1 MGVGG
6 ATCNGALPDNCCETC
21 DSDDQSS
28 FAQVNAHPLEGR
40 DGLEIPSTGSMS
52 SKIGLGRDDNGLPSP
67 DSAAKNSSY
76 YMQSNSQY
84 PQHPQQTPYGGQ
96 GLHQVRNSGGQYSS
110 QQNGTSP
117 RHQQQQ
123 KPYSEEAMR
132 QGAHGLHRIDTDRSD
147 NSYQMAVT
155 LPPSPEEVR
164 KAELDMLHSQAAAL
178 QRVVRKP
185 DKETKIVTHYEE
197 ELRKLMQKINDLEQK
212 PIVNTP
218 FSNVVEFA
226 GGVSPRSSGGATP
239 RQSGGATPRQ
249 SGGAT
254 PRSAGGTP
262 RSAGGATYQ
271 SGGTTFQHAQT
282 R

>member
-6 ATCNGALPDNCCETC
+6 ATCNGVLSENCCETC
-21 DSDDQSS
+21 DTDDQSS
-28 FAQVNAHPLEGR
+28 FAQVHAHPLEGR
-40 DGLEIPSTGSMS
+40 SGFEIPSTGSMS

-67 DSAAKNSSY
+67 DGAAKNNSY
-76 YMQSNSQY
+76 YLQSNSQY
-84 PQHPQQTPYGGQ
+84 PQQPQQTPLGGP
-96 GLHQVRNSGGQYSS
+96 GLHQAQRTTSGGQL
-110 QQNGTSP
+110 SP
-117 RHQQQQ
+117 RQSGQYTPRQQQQ
-123 KPYSEEAMR
+123 APYSEEALR
-132 QGAHGLHRIDTDRSD
+132 HSAAPTGLHRIDTDRSD

-164 KAELDMLHSQAAAL
+164 KAELDMLHGQAAAL

-197 ELRKLMQKINDLEQK
+197 ELRKLMQKINDLERK
-212 PIVNTP
+212 PIVNAP

-226 GGVSPRSSGGATP
+226 GGA
-239 RQSGGATPRQ
+239 AYQ

-254 PRSAGGTP
+254 PRS
-262 RSAGGATYQ
+262 GGATYQ
-271 SGGTTFQHAQT
+271 SGGATYQHAQT